1 MAELDQSPRALGPN
15 SQARLPH
22 TSLSCPPCP
31 PSLPHRLFFPFKRG
45 ILQGPG
51 SHCFLCPLGWAV
63 HLYQEQGA
71 CVIHL
76 SRASSTMN
84 DECLLTDNERESS
97 AYLLWLILVLSQR
110 LWNMVLTFHS
120 NGPLSASRSGSI
132 ISCNSLA
139 QVLTFPFYRWG
150 NWHSEESIDQELVW
164 PVLEPSLGAFL
175 RASMWP
181 PRDLPG

>member
-1 MAELDQSPRALGPN
+1 MPSLVQKHPSITRIFNGAPSGNKD
-15 SQARLPH
+15 LPGA
-22 TSLSCPPCP
+22 SS

-51 SHCFLCPLGWAV
+51 SHCLLCPLGWAV
-63 HLYQEQGA
+63 YLYQEQGA

-76 SRASSTMN
+76 SRAPSTMN
-84 DECLLTDNERESS
+84 DECLLTDNECESS

-120 NGPLSASRSGSI
+120 NGPLSASRLSSI

-139 QVLTFPFYRWG
+139 QVLTFPFYR
-150 NWHSEESIDQELVW
+150 
-164 PVLEPSLGAFL
+164 
-175 RASMWP
+175 
-181 PRDLPG
+181 